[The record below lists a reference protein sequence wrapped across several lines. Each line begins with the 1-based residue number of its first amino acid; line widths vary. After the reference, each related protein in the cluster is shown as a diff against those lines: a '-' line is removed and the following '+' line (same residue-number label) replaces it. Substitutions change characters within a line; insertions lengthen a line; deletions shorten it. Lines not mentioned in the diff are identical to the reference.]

1 MTLDAI
7 GGLAG
12 AWLVAAL
19 ALGIAELLIPGVFA
33 IFLAIAAAIT
43 GVAVIALPALPPAAQ
58 LASFAV
64 WSVVTV
70 MIGRRWYTDYPVPS
84 SDAKLNDR
92 AARLIGEI
100 VTVEAPIEHGNG
112 RVRVGD
118 GSWPARGD
126 DAAPGARVRVAA
138 VEGGVLLVEP
148 VERAGGG
155 DG

>member
-1 MTLDAI
+1 VTLETI

-12 AWLVAAL
+12 GWLIGAL
-19 ALGIAELLIPGVFA
+19 LLGIAELLIPGVFA

-43 GVAVIALPALPPAAQ
+43 GVALLALPALPPAAQ

-70 MIGRRWYTDYPVPS
+70 LIGRRWYLDYPVPS
-84 SDAKLNDR
+84 SDARLNDR
-92 AARLIGEI
+92 AARLIGGI
-100 VTVEAPIEHGNG
+100 VVVETGIEGGSG

-118 GSWPARGD
+118 GSWPARGP
-126 DAAPGARVRVAA
+126 DAAVGTRVRIAA
-138 VEGGVLLVEP
+138 VDGGVLLVEP
-148 VERAGGG
+148 LAPVGAP